1 MDAAS
6 HALFAGIT
14 KTRGGD
20 ISVGISTNNV
30 EVAKE
35 LINKLGGKVG
45 IGIGLAL
52 GALLA
57 YKVIKPLID
66 DAVKK
71 GFGGERNDQEVRGI
85 RPGSLHVLLHCFTDE
100 RYLEVLEEIESGR
113 MKERLDKEF
122 LNIGIQTEGLMMEI
136 EDMEKVN
143 KTKEAINKR

>member
-71 GFGGERNDQEVRGI
+71 GFGGERDDQEVRSI

-113 MKERLDKEF
+113 IKERLDKEF
-122 LNIGIQTEGLMMEI
+122 FNIGIHTEGLMVEI

-143 KTKEAINKR
+143 KTNEAINKR